1 MIPLIHFRRELLD
14 SFFTLNGLGL
24 TSMASTP
31 ILGTKDHILLQ
42 DPKLIDDIAKN
53 EGNLESIN

>member
-1 MIPLIHFRRELLD
+1 MLD

-24 TSMASTP
+24 TSMASAP

-42 DPKLIDDIAKN
+42 DPKLIEDVANYEGKLEELN
-53 EGNLESIN
+53 EITKS